1 MVITGESADLI
12 NAVQANDKKG
22 VEINGH
28 PIQAK
33 RLDNVTSESSG
44 QNRALMSCGGH
55 WAGTCADCP
64 QGNGASWCNGDC
76 QWLNGQCQ
84 KGLQYSNT
92 VLRCK

>member
-12 NAVQANDKKG
+12 NEVQANDKQE

-44 QNRALMSCGGH
+44 QNRGKQVLETKYHFYAQSNKSFKLES
-55 WAGTCADCP
+55 
-64 QGNGASWCNGDC
+64 NIASI
-76 QWLNGQCQ
+76 
-84 KGLQYSNT
+84 LQI
-92 VLRCK
+92 